1 MNQKNIFKPNWR
13 NTLGALAIGIGA
25 ITCINTPATAT
36 PIQNNFK
43 LAQVGVRSRISSP
56 TPLNLRPRVHIPL
69 PRSNYSRYNY
79 PKYNSG
85 YDNHRFGDRYYQ
97 NDRHHHHHEHT
108 HDRHHRR
115 GKVIIISPSNHNGIS
130 NYSSDRLI
138 RVIKR

>member
-25 ITCINTPATAT
+25 ITCMDTPATAT
-36 PIQNNFK
+36 PIQNSLK
-43 LAQVGVRSRISSP
+43 LAQVGVRSRITPP

-69 PRSNYSRYNY
+69 PQSNYSRYNY

-85 YDNHRFGDRYYQ
+85 YNHHHRSDRYYR
-97 NDRHHHHHEHT
+97 NGHHHHHEHT
-108 HDRHHRR
+108 HDHHHRR